1 MYFFTF
7 NIIRPEGIVWFA
19 LPWNLKIITHMLRHK
34 IEARSLILRTKFCP
48 SQGNERDNLARV
60 KFGADW
66 TTRWSRYQCPVWWQ
80 KAGINCQNIHVF
92 GEQRPN
98 YVQWFISCL
107 NTELFTVSSE
117 EWDFLPQPPRSS
129 SLLRLLSRGRVIV
142 TTLLLSSNK
151 SRPWHGGG
159 QRELGRR
166 GQFPSLALRRCRRN
180 YDFISPQLWIQTT
193 Q

>member
-7 NIIRPEGIVWFA
+7 NIIRPEVIVWFA

-66 TTRWSRYQCPVWWQ
+66 TTRWSRYQCPVSSAWWQ

-107 NTELFTVSSE
+107 NIELFTVTQSAGPRRNMTSYSSA
-117 EWDFLPQPPRSS
+117 PRSS
-129 SLLRLLSRGRVIV
+129 SALVPGLSYCNNIILVQFETIAYGTLRKRMHVVLFVVYL
-142 TTLLLSSNK
+142 K
-151 SRPWHGGG
+151 
-159 QRELGRR
+159 
-166 GQFPSLALRRCRRN
+166 
-180 YDFISPQLWIQTT
+180 
-193 Q
+193 

>member
-80 KAGINCQNIHVF
+80 KAGINCRNIHVF

-107 NTELFTVSSE
+107 NTELFTVSSVLVQGGMRLLTRAAV
-117 EWDFLPQPPRSS
+117 FLPPR
-129 SLLRLLSRGRVIV
+129 LGLGLSYCNNIIV
-142 TTLLLSSNK
+142 EQISALT
-151 SRPWHGGG
+151 
-159 QRELGRR
+159 RR
-166 GQFPSLALRRCRRN
+166 TAGAGSGQFPSLALRRCRRN